1 MQKKRENLKKLQSKR
16 RNLQEVNMDG
26 AEFTMGHMQEHRK
39 VQKLRN
45 PFVTKRRFMLILI
58 RDFTFGRRFV

>member
-26 AEFTMGHMQEHRK
+26 AEFTMGHMKKHRK
-39 VQKLRN
+39 V
-45 PFVTKRRFMLILI
+45 
-58 RDFTFGRRFV
+58 

>member
-1 MQKKRENLKKLQSKR
+1 MGAIRYIIQLFVKKFHIFMQKKRENLKKLKSKR

-39 VQKLRN
+39 V
-45 PFVTKRRFMLILI
+45 
-58 RDFTFGRRFV
+58 

>member
-1 MQKKRENLKKLQSKR
+1 MGAISYIIQLFVKKFHIFMQKKRENLKKLQSKR

-39 VQKLRN
+39 V
-45 PFVTKRRFMLILI
+45 
-58 RDFTFGRRFV
+58 